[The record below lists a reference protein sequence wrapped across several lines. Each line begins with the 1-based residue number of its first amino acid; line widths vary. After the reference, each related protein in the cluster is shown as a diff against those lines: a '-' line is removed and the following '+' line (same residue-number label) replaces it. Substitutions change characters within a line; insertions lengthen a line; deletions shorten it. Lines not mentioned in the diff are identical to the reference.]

1 MNSYDILDLPDVE
14 AKELLEIYPKVS
26 QEDQWDIEQE
36 LLNRDSF
43 DFE

>member
-1 MNSYDILDLPDVE
+1 MNNYDVLSLPDLDSR
-14 AKELLEIYPKVS
+14 ELLEIYPMLS

-43 DFE
+43 